1 MDEEPKPKKPPID
14 LPRAPKPG
22 EAPHAPPPVPPQRRD
37 PPEPPSTHKALRAL
51 CLVAAVV
58 MLACGRDSPADRDRA
73 AGVSGRTIGPLPTD
87 TLNAA
92 LDDYRDKRIS
102 ADSAAAIIT
111 SYQRRTGRTVN
122 IEMDAALLAAMQRR
136 SAP

>member
-1 MDEEPKPKKPPID
+1 MILRID
-14 LPRAPKPG
+14 R
-22 EAPHAPPPVPPQRRD
+22 VF
-37 PPEPPSTHKALRAL
+37 
-51 CLVAAVV
+51 LVAVA
-58 MLACGRDSPADRDRA
+58 LLLSCGRDGSSDRDRA
-73 AGVSGRTIGPLPTD
+73 GGPSARTIGPLPTD

-92 LDDYRDKRIS
+92 MDDYRDKRIS

-122 IEMDAALLAAMQRR
+122 IEMDEALLAAMQRR